1 MHGHRPRPSP
11 GFSAHLTPHSAT
23 SIAIVYSVP
32 TGKEENPEFL
42 PLRKEDTGLASRGS
56 ALWVVFSCP
65 LPSAQLETLTKTD
78 LQERNKWTFISV
90 CT

>member
-1 MHGHRPRPSP
+1 MGTDLARVPVSARTRPHALLPRSQSFILSP
-11 GFSAHLTPHSAT
+11 WGRRKIPNFCL
-23 SIAIVYSVP
+23 SVRR
-32 TGKEENPEFL
+32 TL
-42 PLRKEDTGLASRGS
+42 GLASRGS

-65 LPSAQLETLTKTD
+65 LPSAQLETLMKTD